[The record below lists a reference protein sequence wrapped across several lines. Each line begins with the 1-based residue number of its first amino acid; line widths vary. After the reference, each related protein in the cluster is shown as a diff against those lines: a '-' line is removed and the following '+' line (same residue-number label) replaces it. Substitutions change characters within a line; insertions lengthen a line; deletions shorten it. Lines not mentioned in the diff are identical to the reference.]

1 MKLNYKKIVD
11 KKFESVVNGYSP
23 TQVDI
28 YFDKICSD
36 YIEFENELKILNLEI
51 LKLKKEKNDLEIE
64 LKNSKEGNAKT
75 EDFSGEKDKN

>member
-36 YIEFENELKILNLEI
+36 YIEFDNEIKLLNLEI
-51 LKLKKEKNDLEIE
+51 LKLKKEKEDLKIE
-64 LKNSKEGNAKT
+64 LENKKQVNENI
-75 EDFSGEKDKN
+75 EDSSEIK